1 MTALQ
6 AALLTAVTQSV
17 TLQSQHIL
25 QMSTYTEN
33 ETTEGEFRRT
43 MMYFNYSNIM
53 LKQNIQDQ
61 HTMCTW
67 FDSLVFL
74 RLQMSIKCLKQIF

>member
-43 MMYFNYSNIM
+43 MMYFNYSNINAQTKHKINTQCAHG
-53 LKQNIQDQ
+53 L
-61 HTMCTW
+61 T
-67 FDSLVFL
+67 V
-74 RLQMSIKCLKQIF
+74 